1 MTSFELQPS
10 EKFYIDTFRTNF
22 QVMVVSTGL
31 FRHSLT
37 CLTLVVVIFI
47 LRLPLLRRG
56 IKVRVHQK
64 QTHFHSISPIAPRG
78 SSGGIMQKWLK
89 VPSSFKSAP
98 LSQIVI
104 LRQTG
109 LSSAVLAI
117 FALAPQPFGSK
128 LFKDTVGTLQS
139 PNPQPAPINTCS
151 NVNKNQPHTHTYEHI
166 RTHTQSTNKDSM
178 RVGVAGVH
186 TWKCLQTPAK

>member
-1 MTSFELQPS
+1 MTDELYLTVQTFAAFSFYEWLVLKSLVMTSFELQPS

-117 FALAPQPFGSK
+117 FAPAPQPFGSK
-128 LFKDTVGTLQS
+128 LFKDTVGTLQRT
-139 PNPQPAPINTCS
+139 QPPTR
-151 NVNKNQPHTHTYEHI
+151 PHKHMLK
-166 RTHTQSTNKDSM
+166 RQ
-178 RVGVAGVH
+178 
-186 TWKCLQTPAK
+186 